1 MCSGYNSPLVLDS
14 KKQVRDSKQPMKPFR
29 VVALGAALIS
39 GAALA
44 QDKSGAPSAS
54 VITGKFGFVNTERI
68 LRDAAPAQ
76 RAQKKIEAEFQKR
89 DQELARV
96 ADQLKRMQED
106 LEKNSVTMSESQR
119 RTKEREF
126 GDLNREFQRKQREF
140 REDLNQRRNEE
151 LAQVV
156 EQANR
161 VIRQIAEQEK
171 YDIIFQDAVFA
182 SPRIDITD
190 KVIKALD
197 AKPPAK

>member
-1 MCSGYNSPLVLDS
+1 MKKALFAIVSATVLGS
-14 KKQVRDSKQPMKPFR
+14 AVLPVTAQQP
-29 VVALGAALIS
+29 
-39 GAALA
+39 
-44 QDKSGAPSAS
+44 APQAPT
-54 VITGKFGFVNTERI
+54 VTGKLGFVNTERI
-68 LRDAAPAQ
+68 LRDALPAQ

-89 DQELARV
+89 DQELARL

-106 LEKNSVTMSESQR
+106 LEKNGVTMSETQR
-119 RTKEREF
+119 RSKEREF
-126 GDLNREFQRKQREF
+126 GDLNRDFQRKQREF

-171 YDIIFQDAVFA
+171 FDIIFQDAVFA

-190 KVIKALD
+190 RVIKALD
-197 AKPPAK
+197 SGKPPAK